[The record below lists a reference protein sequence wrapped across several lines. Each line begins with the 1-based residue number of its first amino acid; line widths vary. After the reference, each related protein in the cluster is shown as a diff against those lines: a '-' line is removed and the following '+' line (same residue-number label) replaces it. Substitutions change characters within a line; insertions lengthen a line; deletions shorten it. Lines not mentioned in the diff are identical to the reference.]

1 MSSRVWRNFDPVLF
15 TAVILLT
22 AFGVVM
28 VYAALATP
36 GDVTVARNAALREAL
51 FSVLGIALLIV
62 LCFVDYR
69 IFSSL
74 FWPILILNFFLLGL
88 VLIVG
93 HTSFGAQRW
102 LRFGVLPLQPS
113 ELGKLLVILTL
124 ARILVNI
131 EDGIHDFKNL
141 IRTLPVALIPALLV
155 FPQPDLGTALVYGA
169 IWLGMVVSAGARWRH
184 LGFLFLVCIALLP
197 ILFHFLHGY
206 QIKRLT
212 IFLDPQRDPQGAGYN
227 IIQAL
232 IAIGSGGWLGQGWSF
247 GSQTQLHFLR
257 VQQSDFIFS
266 VIAEQLGFF
275 GSLVLLFLFGLLFNR
290 VIGTAAAAGDLY
302 GRFVTTGIFSM
313 LLFQCFVNV
322 GMNLQLMPVTG
333 IPLPLISAGGS
344 SLITTLVSLGIVQSV
359 RMRRAGA
366 TL

>member
-1 MSSRVWRNFDPVLF
+1 MFSRIWRNFDPVLF
-15 TAVILLT
+15 TVAVLLT

-36 GDVTVARNAALREAL
+36 GDASVARDAALREAL
-51 FSVLGIALLIV
+51 FSTLGISLLIV
-62 LCFVDYR
+62 LCFIDYR
-69 IFSSL
+69 IFRSL
-74 FWPILILNFFLLGL
+74 FWPILILNCFLLAL
-88 VLIVG
+88 VLVVG
-93 HTSFGAQRW
+93 HTSFGSQRW
-102 LRFGVLPLQPS
+102 LRFGILPLQPS

-124 ARILVNI
+124 ARILADI
-131 EDGIHDFKNL
+131 EDGIREFRNL
-141 IRTLPVALIPALLV
+141 IRTLPIALIPAILV
-155 FPQPDLGTALVYGA
+155 YLQPDLGTALVYGV

-184 LGFLFLVCIALLP
+184 LGVLFLVCMTLLP
-197 ILFHFLHGY
+197 IFVHFLHSY
-206 QIKRLT
+206 QIQRLT

-275 GSLVLLFLFGLLFNR
+275 GSLLLLFLFGLLFNR
-290 VIGTAAAAGDLY
+290 VIGTAAVAGDLY
-302 GRFVTTGIFSM
+302 GRFVTTGVFSM
-313 LLFQCFVNV
+313 LLSQCFVNV

-344 SLITTLVSLGIVQSV
+344 SLVTTLVALGIVQSV
-359 RMRRAGA
+359 RMRREVA